1 MSIILS
7 KKIFF
12 LFFIVSFSQLF
23 ADIVYLKNGKKIEG
37 KIVNQSRTQIQI
49 DINGKL
55 ELIDKQNINKI
66 EFENL
71 EERKKQEELKRQQ
84 EEERKKQEELKRQ
97 QEEERKKQEELKRQQ
112 EEERKKQEELKRQ
125 QEEERKKQEELK
137 RQQEEERKKQEELK
151 RKQEI
156 KPPNTESVYLKTV
169 VLPGWGEYS
178 INNYYRSAIWGGLFW
193 ISLGATISE
202 INKLKTFQKAYNN
215 LNNLYQVSPPDYEF
229 YFISQINNKKSLA
242 KSSYNKA
249 NGLATLTILVYFL
262 QFPFLYYDLREI
274 SYADPSKPTLAS
286 QIENIHEINLLN
298 IEKNLRFGYNNFYPE
313 QLIFIYESRF

>member
-12 LFFIVSFSQLF
+12 LFFIASFSQLF

-49 DINGKL
+49 DVNGKL

-66 EFENL
+66 EFKNL
-71 EERKKQEELKRQQ
+71 
-84 EEERKKQEELKRQ
+84 
-97 QEEERKKQEELKRQQ
+97 
-112 EEERKKQEELKRQ
+112 EERKKQEELKRQ

-202 INKLKTFQKAYNN
+202 INKLKTFQKEYNN

-229 YFISQINNKKSLA
+229 YFIGQILNKKSLA

-249 NGLATLTILVYFL
+249 NGLAILTILVYFL

-286 QIENIHEINLLN
+286 QIENVHEINLLN

>member
-49 DINGKL
+49 DVNGKL

-71 EERKKQEELKRQQ
+71 K
-84 EEERKKQEELKRQ
+84 
-97 QEEERKKQEELKRQQ
+97 
-112 EEERKKQEELKRQ
+112 
-125 QEEERKKQEELK
+125 
-137 RQQEEERKKQEELK
+137 ERKKQEELK

-156 KPPNTESVYLKTV
+156 KPPNTEFVYLKTV

-202 INKLKTFQKAYNN
+202 INKLKTFQKEYNN

-249 NGLATLTILVYFL
+249 NGLAILTILVYFL

-274 SYADPSKPTLAS
+274 SYADLSKPTLES
-286 QIENIHEINLLN
+286 QIENVHEINLLN
-298 IEKNLRFGYNNFYPE
+298 IEKNLRFGYNNFYSE

>member
-1 MSIILS
+1 MSFILS

-37 KIVNQSRTQIQI
+37 KIVNQSKTQIQI
-49 DINGKL
+49 DVNGKL

-71 EERKKQEELKRQQ
+71 DERKKQEELKRQQ

-97 QEEERKKQEELKRQQ
+97 QEEERKKQEELKRQ
-112 EEERKKQEELKRQ
+112 
-125 QEEERKKQEELK
+125 QEELK

-202 INKLKTFQKAYNN
+202 INKLKTLQKEYNN

-229 YFISQINNKKSLA
+229 YFISQITNKKSLA

-249 NGLATLTILVYFL
+249 NGLAILTILVYFL

-286 QIENIHEINLLN
+286 QIENVHEINLLN

>member
-1 MSIILS
+1 MSFILS

-49 DINGKL
+49 DVNGKL

-112 EEERKKQEELKRQ
+112 EEERKKQE
-125 QEEERKKQEELK
+125 
-137 RQQEEERKKQEELK
+137 
-151 RKQEI
+151 I
-156 KPPNTESVYLKTV
+156 KPPNTEFVYLKTA

-202 INKLKTFQKAYNN
+202 INKLKTFQKEYNN

-262 QFPFLYYDLREI
+262 QFPFLHYDLREI

>member
-1 MSIILS
+1 MSFILS

-49 DINGKL
+49 DVNGKL

-71 EERKKQEELKRQQ
+71 
-84 EEERKKQEELKRQ
+84 
-97 QEEERKKQEELKRQQ
+97 
-112 EEERKKQEELKRQ
+112 
-125 QEEERKKQEELK
+125 
-137 RQQEEERKKQEELK
+137 EERKKQEELK

-193 ISLGATISE
+193 ISLGS
-202 INKLKTFQKAYNN
+202 N
-215 LNNLYQVSPPDYEF
+215 
-229 YFISQINNKKSLA
+229 YFRDK
-242 KSSYNKA
+242 
-249 NGLATLTILVYFL
+249 
-262 QFPFLYYDLREI
+262 
-274 SYADPSKPTLAS
+274 
-286 QIENIHEINLLN
+286 
-298 IEKNLRFGYNNFYPE
+298 
-313 QLIFIYESRF
+313 

>member
-12 LFFIVSFSQLF
+12 LFFFVSFSQLF

-37 KIVNQSRTQIQI
+37 KIVNQSGTKIQI
-49 DINGKL
+49 DVNGKL

-71 EERKKQEELKRQQ
+71 EELKKQEELKRQQ
-84 EEERKKQEELKRQ
+84 EEERKKQEELKH
-97 QEEERKKQEELKRQQ
+97 
-112 EEERKKQEELKRQ
+112 
-125 QEEERKKQEELK
+125 
-137 RQQEEERKKQEELK
+137 QQEEERKKQEELK

-156 KPPNTESVYLKTV
+156 KPLNTEFVYLKTA

-202 INKLKTFQKAYNN
+202 INKLKTFQKEYNN

-249 NGLATLTILVYFL
+249 NGLATLTTLVYFL

-274 SYADPSKPTLAS
+274 SYADLSKPTLAS
-286 QIENIHEINLLN
+286 HIENIHEINLLN

>member
-1 MSIILS
+1 MSFILS

-49 DINGKL
+49 DVNGKL

-97 QEEERKKQEELKRQQ
+97 QEEERKKQE
-112 EEERKKQEELKRQ
+112 
-125 QEEERKKQEELK
+125 
-137 RQQEEERKKQEELK
+137 
-151 RKQEI
+151 I
-156 KPPNTESVYLKTV
+156 KPPNTEFVYLKTV

-202 INKLKTFQKAYNN
+202 INKLKTFQKEYNN
-215 LNNLYQVSPPDYEF
+215 LNNIYQVSPPDYEF

-249 NGLATLTILVYFL
+249 NGLAILTILVYFL

>member
-37 KIVNQSRTQIQI
+37 KIVNQSGTQIQI
-49 DINGKL
+49 DVNGKL
-55 ELIDKQNINKI
+55 ELIDKQNISKI

-71 EERKKQEELKRQQ
+71 K
-84 EEERKKQEELKRQ
+84 
-97 QEEERKKQEELKRQQ
+97 
-112 EEERKKQEELKRQ
+112 
-125 QEEERKKQEELK
+125 
-137 RQQEEERKKQEELK
+137 ERKKQEELK

-156 KPPNTESVYLKTV
+156 KPPNTEFVYLKTV

-202 INKLKTFQKAYNN
+202 INKLKTFQKEYNN

-249 NGLATLTILVYFL
+249 NGLTTLTILVYFL

-274 SYADPSKPTLAS
+274 SYADLSKPTLAS
-286 QIENIHEINLLN
+286 QIENVHEINLLN
-298 IEKNLRFGYNNFYPE
+298 LEKNLRFGYNNFYPE
-313 QLIFIYESRF
+313 HLIFIYESRF

>member
-49 DINGKL
+49 DVNGKL

-71 EERKKQEELKRQQ
+71 EERKKQEELKR
-84 EEERKKQEELKRQ
+84 
-97 QEEERKKQEELKRQQ
+97 
-112 EEERKKQEELKRQ
+112 
-125 QEEERKKQEELK
+125 
-137 RQQEEERKKQEELK
+137 
-151 RKQEI
+151 KQEI
-156 KPPNTESVYLKTV
+156 KPPNTEFVYLKTV

-202 INKLKTFQKAYNN
+202 INKLKTFQKEYNN

-249 NGLATLTILVYFL
+249 NGLTTLTILVYFL

-274 SYADPSKPTLAS
+274 SYADPSRPTLAS
-286 QIENIHEINLLN
+286 QIENVHKINLLN
-298 IEKNLRFGYNNFYPE
+298 IEKNLRFGYNNFYSE

>member
-49 DINGKL
+49 DVNGKL

-71 EERKKQEELKRQQ
+71 KERKKR
-84 EEERKKQEELKRQ
+84 
-97 QEEERKKQEELKRQQ
+97 
-112 EEERKKQEELKRQ
+112 
-125 QEEERKKQEELK
+125 EELK

-156 KPPNTESVYLKTV
+156 KPPNKESVYLKTV

-202 INKLKTFQKAYNN
+202 INKLKTFQKEYNN

-249 NGLATLTILVYFL
+249 NGLAILTILVYFL

-286 QIENIHEINLLN
+286 QIENVHKINLLN
-298 IEKNLRFGYNNFYPE
+298 IEKNLRFGYNNFYSE

>member
-1 MSIILS
+1 
-7 KKIFF
+7 

-23 ADIVYLKNGKKIEG
+23 ADIVCLKNGKKIEG
-37 KIVNQSRTQIQI
+37 KIVNQSGTQIQI
-49 DINGKL
+49 DVNGKL

-71 EERKKQEELKRQQ
+71 EERKKR
-84 EEERKKQEELKRQ
+84 
-97 QEEERKKQEELKRQQ
+97 
-112 EEERKKQEELKRQ
+112 
-125 QEEERKKQEELK
+125 EELK

-156 KPPNTESVYLKTV
+156 KPPNTEFVYLKTA

-202 INKLKTFQKAYNN
+202 INKLKTFQKEYNN

>member
-1 MSIILS
+1 MSFILL

-49 DINGKL
+49 EINGKL

-84 EEERKKQEELKRQ
+84 EEERKKQEELKR
-97 QEEERKKQEELKRQQ
+97 
-112 EEERKKQEELKRQ
+112 
-125 QEEERKKQEELK
+125 
-137 RQQEEERKKQEELK
+137 
-151 RKQEI
+151 KQEI
-156 KPPNTESVYLKTV
+156 KPPNTEFVYLKTA

-202 INKLKTFQKAYNN
+202 INKLKTFQKEYNN

-249 NGLATLTILVYFL
+249 NGLAILTILVYFL

-286 QIENIHEINLLN
+286 QIENVHEINLLN

>member
-49 DINGKL
+49 DVNGKL

-112 EEERKKQEELKRQ
+112 EEERKKQE
-125 QEEERKKQEELK
+125 
-137 RQQEEERKKQEELK
+137 
-151 RKQEI
+151 I
-156 KPPNTESVYLKTV
+156 KPPNTEFVYLKTV

-202 INKLKTFQKAYNN
+202 INKLKTFQKEYNN

-249 NGLATLTILVYFL
+249 NGLAILTILVYFL

-298 IEKNLRFGYNNFYPE
+298 IEKNLRFGYNNFYPK